1 MIETV
6 ELLRILYRHD
16 VLHILDYTD
25 HGAVATWIGAY
36 SADVIIGEVMAY
48 LAIFHVMSD
57 PYYGI
62 GKAVHIGSRLSEQMQ
77 NKA

>member
-1 MIETV
+1 
-6 ELLRILYRHD
+6 
-16 VLHILDYTD
+16 
-25 HGAVATWIGAY
+25 
-36 SADVIIGEVMAY
+36 MAY